1 MASIKSLTQPLSSAL
16 LLLSAGL
23 LVYACEKQA
32 AAPLQPSAPV
42 SVQVVSG
49 DLQSGP
55 PGKELPNPLVVKV
68 VDANGLPQSGQLVN
82 FRVTSGGGSV
92 FAGAALTSVSGIAQ
106 ERWTLG
112 TNPADSQR
120 VEARAVDNVTGQALT
135 FAVFKATI
143 TASVASVTVAPASAS
158 VGVSGTVQLAA
169 TTKDAA
175 GNVLT
180 GRVVTWTS
188 GTPTVATVSTTGLV
202 TGVSAGPATVTATS
216 EGKTGSAAITVNAV
230 VASVTV
236 TPASASL
243 TVGGTVQLA
252 ATPKDAS
259 GNALSGR
266 VVTWASNAAAV
277 ASVNGSGLVT
287 GLVAGSATI
296 TATSEGKS
304 GSSAISVT
312 APTAISC
319 LTSPTI
325 TLSGVQTSAFANI
338 SLPDNTQIDA
348 STAQF
353 LTSDNISIRLG
364 GGSNTCFSGGESIG
378 DLPPATSWSSA
389 LAHYSVV
396 PDGPNVIVE
405 NVRTFDRGDGVAFG
419 KNVPNWT
426 LRRAYIHYAR
436 DGCVENHFVFSGT
449 VDDALLDGC
458 FIGFASRPYTTAQDG
473 SNNVITIKNTLIRL
487 QPMDGVFTGSVPG
500 HGGFYEWSATS
511 R

>member
-1 MASIKSLTQPLSSAL
+1 
-16 LLLSAGL
+16 
-23 LVYACEKQA
+23 A
-32 AAPLQPSAPV
+32 AAPLQPSAHV
-42 SVQVVSG
+42 SVQVVSS

-112 TNPADSQR
+112 TNPADSHRERQR
-120 VEARAVDNVTGQALT
+120 LAVDNVTGQALT

-169 TTKDAA
+169 TMKDAA

-188 GTPTVATVSTTGLV
+188 GTPTVATVSATGLV
-202 TGVSAGPATVTATS
+202 TGVSAGTATVTATS
-216 EGKTGSAAITVNAV
+216 EGKTGSAARTVNAV

-236 TPASASL
+236 TPASASVA
-243 TVGGTVQLA
+243 VGGTVQLA

-338 SLPDNTQIDA
+338 SLPDNTQ
-348 STAQF
+348 
-353 LTSDNISIRLG
+353 
-364 GGSNTCFSGGESIG
+364 
-378 DLPPATSWSSA
+378 
-389 LAHYSVV
+389 
-396 PDGPNVIVE
+396 
-405 NVRTFDRGDGVAFG
+405 
-419 KNVPNWT
+419 
-426 LRRAYIHYAR
+426 
-436 DGCVENHFVFSGT
+436 
-449 VDDALLDGC
+449 
-458 FIGFASRPYTTAQDG
+458 
-473 SNNVITIKNTLIRL
+473 
-487 QPMDGVFTGSVPG
+487 
-500 HGGFYEWSATS
+500 
-511 R
+511 